1 MRLSLKILVVL
12 VAGTMLGLLATWLAV
27 FRFPP
32 GAINDGPWKA
42 IPEAATAQSDAYRR
56 AIAAVHGLFAM
67 NRARAIYYTATTDS
81 EGHTLTGQ
89 CRYKVEGPAPD
100 ARWWSITAY
109 GPDDYLIANP
119 TGRYSVTKQQATPD
133 ARGNIAV
140 LIGGTSG
147 GGSLVPVG
155 TGRFSLSLRLYNPG
169 PEFIANPA
177 AGALPALL
185 RVACP

>member
-1 MRLSLKILVVL
+1 MRLSLKPLVVL

-32 GAINDGPWKA
+32 GAINDGPWQA
-42 IPEAATAQSDAYRR
+42 VPEAATAQSDAYRR
-56 AIAAVHGLFAM
+56 AISAVHGLFAV
-67 NRARAIYYTATTDS
+67 NRAGAIYYTATTDS
-81 EGHTLTGQ
+81 EGRALTGR

-100 ARWWSITAY
+100 ARWWTIAAY
-109 GPDDYLIANP
+109 GPDDFLIANP
-119 TGRYSVTKQQATPD
+119 TGRYSVTKQQATLD

-140 LIGGTSG
+140 LVSGTSG
-147 GGSLVPVG
+147 GGNVVAVG
-155 TGRFSLSLRLYNPG
+155 TGRFSLSLRLYNPA